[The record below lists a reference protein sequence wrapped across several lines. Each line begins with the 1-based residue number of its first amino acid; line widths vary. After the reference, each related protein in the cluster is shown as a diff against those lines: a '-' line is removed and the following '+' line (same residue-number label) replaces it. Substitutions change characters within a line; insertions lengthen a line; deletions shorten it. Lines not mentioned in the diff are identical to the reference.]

1 MIRGWAA
8 SVSTAS
14 RDPLTRM
21 IAIAVLAGLTFFA
34 LLPYIE
40 TNRDRRKRQEEMD
53 K

>member
-1 MIRGWAA
+1 MTTRDALAA
-8 SVSTAS
+8 LA
-14 RDPLTRM
+14 
-21 IAIAVLAGLTFFA
+21 AIAALAGLTFFA